1 MANIRDVAKHAGV
14 SIGTVS
20 AALNDSAS
28 VSEETRRKVFAA
40 VEVVGYAP
48 NAIAQSLRRG
58 KSRLIGIAIA
68 DISNPHCSSLVRTIE
83 KAAIAADYSIIVCNT
98 DRDAGR
104 ERAVLAQLRAQ
115 HVAGIILTPVGRGA
129 EYVKLLEARN
139 LPPIVTVDQKV
150 PGLGRDF
157 IGVDNRAAA
166 RTLTQYLLRLGHRRI
181 AMITGP
187 VGLWTS
193 EERLAAFVETMKEA
207 GMPVDPS
214 LCVTGNYG
222 GELAYELTKP
232 LMTRSD
238 RPTAIIGANNVTAL
252 GALQAILDLGF
263 RCPTDVSLVGIDDVP
278 WSGLVRPR
286 VTTAAQ
292 PMEEIARVAI
302 TCLFE
307 RMSSGPDAHQPP
319 RDIVFQPQFLPGDSC
334 TDLRPLELVAV
345 G

>member
-20 AALNDSAS
+20 AALNDPAS
-28 VSEETRRKVFAA
+28 VSEEARRKVLIA
-40 VEVVGYAP
+40 VEAVGYSP

-68 DISNPHCSSLVRTIE
+68 DISNPFCSSLMRTIE
-83 KAAIAADYSIIVCNT
+83 KIALAADYSIIVCNT
-98 DRDAGR
+98 DDDAER
-104 ERAVLAQLRAQ
+104 ELAVLAQLRAQ

-150 PGLGRDF
+150 SGLTRDF
-157 IGVDNRAAA
+157 VGVDNRAAV

-181 AMITGP
+181 AMITGVP
-187 VGLWTS
+187 GIWTS
-193 EERLAAFVETMKEA
+193 EERLAGFVETMEA
-207 GMPVDPS
+207 AGAPVDPS
-214 LCVTGNYG
+214 FCIAGNYRG
-222 GELAYELTKP
+222 DLAYDAAKR
-232 LMTRSD
+232 LMTGAD
-238 RPTAIIGANNVTAL
+238 RPTAIVGANNVMAL

-263 RCPTDVSLVGIDDVP
+263 RCPADVSLVGVDDVP

-286 VTTAAQ
+286 VTTSAQ
-292 PMEEIARVAI
+292 PIEEIARVAI
-302 TCLFE
+302 KWLLE
-307 RMSSGPDAHQPP
+307 RMSGAAEAHQPP
-319 RDIVFQPQFLPGDSC
+319 RDMVFQPQFLTGDSC
-334 TDLRPLELVAV
+334 TDFHPQEFAAA